1 MTDFKKSH
9 KLANVCYDIRGPV
22 LDHANLLEE
31 EGQRIIKLN
40 IGNPGA
46 FGLDA
51 PDEIMHDVIHNIRN
65 AQGYCHSKGL
75 FAARKAV
82 MQRAQTQGIED
93 VVVDDVIMGNG
104 VSELIVMS
112 MQALLN
118 NGDEIL
124 IPSPDYPLWTAAV
137 SMAGGTP
144 QHYLCDEADDWQ
156 PDISDIESKITPQT
170 KGIVVINPNNPT
182 GAVYSENNL
191 KQIVAL
197 AEKHNL
203 VVFADE
209 IYDRILYDEAQHVPL
224 ATLVK
229 NVLCLTFNGLSKT
242 YRLAGFRS
250 GWVVIS
256 GAKQRAASYIEGL
269 EMLASMRL
277 CANVPAML
285 AVQTALGGYQ
295 SINDL
300 ILPGG
305 RLLEQRD
312 LAYDLITQIPGVSC
326 VKPKSAMY
334 LFPKL
339 DPEVYPI
346 LDDQD
351 LVLEL
356 LKQERVLLVQGS
368 AFNTADKQH
377 FRIVFLPDKDQLIA
391 AIERLAAFL
400 GRLREQP
407 AANSLNGAAIIDK
420 TGQEVPIT
428 ESMIA
433 DAFGEIANS
442 GKA

>member
-1 MTDFKKSH
+1 MPELKKSL

-46 FGLDA
+46 FGFDA
-51 PDEIMHDVIHNIRN
+51 PDEIMHDVIHNLRE

-75 FAARKAV
+75 FSARKAV
-82 MQRAQTQGIED
+82 MQRAQNQGIEN

-104 VSELIVMS
+104 VSELIVMA

-118 NGDEIL
+118 NGDEVL

-144 QHYLCDEADDWQ
+144 QHYQCNELDDWQ
-156 PDISDIESKITPQT
+156 PDVADIESKITANT
-170 KGIVVINPNNPT
+170 RGIVVINPNNPT
-182 GAVYSENNL
+182 GAVYNEDNL

-197 AEKHNL
+197 AEKYNL

-209 IYDRILYDEAQHVPL
+209 IYDRILYDDAVHIPL

-229 NVLCLTFNGLSKT
+229 KVLCLTFNGLSKT

-256 GAKQRAASYIEGL
+256 GAKDNARSYIEGL

-300 ILPGG
+300 ILPNG
-305 RLLEQRD
+305 RLLAQRD
-312 LAYDLITQIPGVSC
+312 LAYDLITEIPGVSC

-339 DPEVYPI
+339 DPLMYPI
-346 LDDQD
+346 ADDENM
-351 LVLEL
+351 VLEL

-368 AFNTADKQH
+368 AFNMFGTQH
-377 FRIVFLPDKDQLIA
+377 FRIVFLPDKDQLIEA
-391 AIERLAAFL
+391 VARLAKFLERLRAA
-400 GRLREQP
+400 
-407 AANSLNGAAIIDK
+407 
-420 TGQEVPIT
+420 
-428 ESMIA
+428 
-433 DAFGEIANS
+433 
-442 GKA
+442 

>member
-1 MTDFKKSH
+1 MFSYNKRSIRHSYKMIRTMTELQKSH

-82 MQRAQTQGIED
+82 MQAAQTQGIKN

-112 MQALLN
+112 MQGLLN
-118 NGDEIL
+118 DGDEVL

-137 SMAGGTP
+137 AMAGGTP
-144 QHYLCDEADDWQ
+144 KHYLCDEADDWQ
-156 PDISDIESKITPQT
+156 PDIADIESKITPQT

-209 IYDRILYDEAQHVPL
+209 IYDRILYDGAQHIPL

-229 NVLCLTFNGLSKT
+229 DVLCLTFNGLSKT

-250 GWVVIS
+250 GWIVIS
-256 GAKQRAASYIEGL
+256 GAKHRAGSYIEGL

-300 ILPGG
+300 TLPGG
-305 RLLEQRD
+305 RLKEQRD
-312 LAYDLITQIPGVSC
+312 LAYDMITKIPGVSC

-334 LFPKL
+334 LYPKL
-339 DPEVYPI
+339 DPAVYPI
-346 LDDQD
+346 VDDQNM
-351 LVLEL
+351 VLDL
-356 LKQERVLLVQGS
+356 LKEERVLLVQGS
-368 AFNTADKQH
+368 AFNSVDKQH
-377 FRIVFLPDKDQLIA
+377 FRIVFLPDKAQLTE
-391 AIERLAAFL
+391 AIERLTAFL
-400 GRLREQP
+400 ERRRAG
-407 AANSLNGAAIIDK
+407 NS
-420 TGQEVPIT
+420 
-428 ESMIA
+428 
-433 DAFGEIANS
+433 
-442 GKA
+442 

>member
-1 MTDFKKSH
+1 MTYLQKSK
-9 KLANVCYDIRGPV
+9 KLAHVCYDIRGPV
-22 LDHANLLEE
+22 LDHANALEE
-31 EGQRIIKLN
+31 AGQRIIKLN
-40 IGNPGA
+40 IGNPAA
-46 FGLDA
+46 FGFDA
-51 PDEIMHDVIHNIRN
+51 PDEIMSDVIKNLRE
-65 AQGYCHSKGL
+65 AKGYCNSKGL

-82 MQRAQTQGIED
+82 MQRAQTQGVRD

-118 NGDEIL
+118 SGDEVL

-137 SMAGGTP
+137 AMAGGTP
-144 QHYLCDEADDWQ
+144 KHYRCDESDDWQ
-156 PDISDIESKITPQT
+156 PDIADIESKITPHT
-170 KGIVVINPNNPT
+170 RGIVVINPNNPT
-182 GAVYSENNL
+182 GAVYSEEHL

-209 IYDRILYDEAQHVPL
+209 IYDRIVYDDAVHIPL

-229 NVLCLTFNGLSKT
+229 DVLCLTFNGLSKT

-256 GAKQRAASYIEGL
+256 GAKQNAKSYIEGL

-300 ILPGG
+300 ISPGG
-305 RLLEQRD
+305 RLLQQRD
-312 LAYDLITQIPGVSC
+312 LAHELITQIPGVSC

-339 DPEVYPI
+339 DAEMYPI
-346 LDDQD
+346 VDDQN
-351 LVLEL
+351 LILEF
-356 LKQERVLLVQGS
+356 LKQERVLLVQGT
-368 AFNTADKQH
+368 AFNAFDKQH
-377 FRIVFLPDKDQLIA
+377 FRIVFLPDQDQLREA
-391 AIERLAAFL
+391 MARLASFL
-400 GRLREQP
+400 ARMR
-407 AANSLNGAAIIDK
+407 K
-420 TGQEVPIT
+420 R
-428 ESMIA
+428 
-433 DAFGEIANS
+433 
-442 GKA
+442 

>member
-1 MTDFKKSH
+1 MTDFQKSL
-9 KLANVCYDIRGPV
+9 KLTNVCYDIRGPV

-51 PDEIMHDVIHNIRN
+51 PDEIMHDVIHNIRT

-75 FAARKAV
+75 FAARKSV
-82 MQRAQTQGIED
+82 MQRAQTQGIKN
-93 VVVDDVIMGNG
+93 VVVEDVIMGNG

-118 NGDEIL
+118 DGDEIL

-144 QHYLCDEADDWQ
+144 KHYLCDEADDWQ
-156 PDISDIESKITPQT
+156 PDIADIESKITPQT

-209 IYDRILYDEAQHVPL
+209 IYDRILYDEALHVPL
-224 ATLVK
+224 ASLVK

-256 GAKQRAASYIEGL
+256 GAKERASSYIEGL

-295 SINDL
+295 SIDDL

-312 LAYDLITQIPGVSC
+312 LAYDMITQIPGVSC

-346 LDDQD
+346 VDDQN

-377 FRIVFLPDKDQLIA
+377 FRIVFLPDKDQLTA
-391 AIERLAAFL
+391 AIERLTAFL
-400 GRLREQP
+400 GRLRKQ
-407 AANSLNGAAIIDK
+407 
-420 TGQEVPIT
+420 
-428 ESMIA
+428 
-433 DAFGEIANS
+433 
-442 GKA
+442 

>member
-1 MTDFKKSH
+1 MTDFKKSN

-75 FAARKAV
+75 FAARKSV
-82 MQRAQTQGIED
+82 MQRAQTQGIEN

-156 PDISDIESKITPQT
+156 PDIADIESKITPQT

-256 GAKQRAASYIEGL
+256 GAKQRAGSYIEGL

-377 FRIVFLPDKDQLIA
+377 FRIVFLPDKDQLIS

-400 GRLREQP
+400 GRLREQSTG
-407 AANSLNGAAIIDK
+407 NNLNGAAMIDK
-420 TGQEVPIT
+420 SGQEVPIT

-433 DAFGEIANS
+433 DAFGEIARS

>member
-1 MTDFKKSH
+1 MPELRKSL

-46 FGLDA
+46 FGFDA
-51 PDEIMHDVIHNIRN
+51 PDEIMHDVIHNLRE

-75 FAARKAV
+75 FSARKAV
-82 MQRAQTQGIED
+82 MQRAQSQGIANVAIE
-93 VVVDDVIMGNG
+93 DVIMGNG
-104 VSELIVMS
+104 VSELIVMA

-118 NGDEIL
+118 NADEIL

-144 QHYLCDEADDWQ
+144 CHYRCDEDNDWQ
-156 PDISDIESKITPQT
+156 PDVADIERRITPNT
-170 KGIVVINPNNPT
+170 RGIVVINPNNPT
-182 GAVYSENNL
+182 GAVYSEETL
-191 KQIVAL
+191 KQIVAV
-197 AEKHNL
+197 AEKYNL

-209 IYDRILYDEAQHVPL
+209 IYDRILYDDAVHIPL
-224 ATLVK
+224 ATLVN

-250 GWVVIS
+250 GWMLAS
-256 GAKQRAASYIEGL
+256 GAKDNAGSYIEGL

-277 CANVPAML
+277 CANVPAMH

-300 ILPGG
+300 IMPGG
-305 RLLEQRD
+305 RLMEQRD
-312 LAYDLITQIPGVSC
+312 LAYELITQIPGVSC

-334 LFPKL
+334 LFPRL
-339 DPEVYPI
+339 DPKVYPVT
-346 LDDQD
+346 DDES

-368 AFNTADKQH
+368 AFNMLGNQH
-377 FRIVFLPDKDQLIA
+377 FRIVFLPDKAQLIE
-391 AIERLAAFL
+391 AIDRLASFLERL
-400 GRLREQP
+400 R
-407 AANSLNGAAIIDK
+407 NG
-420 TGQEVPIT
+420 
-428 ESMIA
+428 
-433 DAFGEIANS
+433 
-442 GKA
+442 

>member
-1 MTDFKKSH
+1 MNRTMTELQKSQ

-82 MQRAQTQGIED
+82 MQRAQTQGIKT

-118 NGDEIL
+118 DGDEVL

-137 SMAGGTP
+137 AMAGGTP
-144 QHYLCDEADDWQ
+144 KHYLCDEADNWQ
-156 PDISDIESKITPQT
+156 PDIADIESKITPQT

-182 GAVYSENNL
+182 GAVYSQNNL

-197 AEKHNL
+197 AEKHSL
-203 VVFADE
+203 VIFADE
-209 IYDRILYDEAQHVPL
+209 IYDRILYDEAEHIPL

-229 NVLCLTFNGLSKT
+229 DVLCLTFNGLSKT

-256 GAKQRAASYIEGL
+256 GAKERAGSYIEGL

-300 ILPGG
+300 TSVGG
-305 RLLEQRD
+305 RLIEQRD
-312 LAYDLITQIPGVSC
+312 LAYEMITQIPGISC

-334 LFPKL
+334 LYPKL
-339 DPEVYPI
+339 DPEIYPI
-346 LDDQD
+346 DDDQN
-351 LVLEL
+351 LVLDL
-356 LKQERVLLVQGS
+356 LKEERVLLVQGS
-368 AFNTADKQH
+368 AFNSVDKQH
-377 FRIVFLPDKDQLIA
+377 FRIVFLPDKAQLTE
-391 AIERLAAFL
+391 AIERLAGFL
-400 GRLREQP
+400 ERRRKG
-407 AANSLNGAAIIDK
+407 NS
-420 TGQEVPIT
+420 
-428 ESMIA
+428 
-433 DAFGEIANS
+433 
-442 GKA
+442 

>member
-1 MTDFKKSH
+1 MNRTMTELQKSH

-82 MQRAQTQGIED
+82 MQRAQTQGIKS

-118 NGDEIL
+118 DGDEVL

-137 SMAGGTP
+137 AMAGGTP
-144 QHYLCDEADDWQ
+144 KHYLCDEDDNWQ
-156 PDISDIESKITPQT
+156 PNIADIESKITPQT

-182 GAVYSENNL
+182 GAVYSQNNL

-197 AEKHNL
+197 AEKHSL
-203 VVFADE
+203 VIFADE
-209 IYDRILYDEAQHVPL
+209 IYDRILYDEAEHIPL

-229 NVLCLTFNGLSKT
+229 DVLCLTFNGLSKT

-256 GAKQRAASYIEGL
+256 GAKERAGSYIEGL

-300 ILPGG
+300 TSVGG
-305 RLLEQRD
+305 RLIEQRD
-312 LAYDLITQIPGVSC
+312 LAYEMITQIPGISC

-334 LFPKL
+334 LYPKL
-339 DPEVYPI
+339 DPEIYPI
-346 LDDQD
+346 DDDQN
-351 LVLEL
+351 LVLDL
-356 LKQERVLLVQGS
+356 LKEERVLLVQGS
-368 AFNTADKQH
+368 AFNSVDKQH
-377 FRIVFLPDKDQLIA
+377 FRIVFLPDKAQLTE
-391 AIERLAAFL
+391 AIERLAGFL
-400 GRLREQP
+400 ERRRKG
-407 AANSLNGAAIIDK
+407 NS
-420 TGQEVPIT
+420 
-428 ESMIA
+428 
-433 DAFGEIANS
+433 
-442 GKA
+442 

>member
-1 MTDFKKSH
+1 MSEIQKSQ
-9 KLANVCYDIRGPV
+9 KLTNVCYDIRGPV
-22 LDHANLLEE
+22 LEHANLLEE

-75 FAARKAV
+75 FAARKSV
-82 MQRAQTQGIED
+82 MQRAQTQGIKN

-118 NGDEIL
+118 QGDEVL

-144 QHYLCDEADDWQ
+144 NHYLCDESDNWQ
-156 PDISDIESKITPQT
+156 PDIADIESKITPQT

-182 GAVYSENNL
+182 GAVYSEDNL

-224 ATLVK
+224 ATMATE
-229 NVLCLTFNGLSKT
+229 VLCLTFNGLSKT

-250 GWVVIS
+250 GWVIIS
-256 GAKQRAASYIEGL
+256 GAKQNAAGYIEGL

-295 SINDL
+295 SIDDL

-312 LAYDLITQIPGVSC
+312 LAYDMITQIPGVSC
-326 VKPKSAMY
+326 VKPQSAMY

-339 DPEVYPI
+339 DPEVYPVI
-346 LDDQD
+346 DDQQ

-377 FRIVFLPDKDQLIA
+377 FRIVFLPDKVQLGE

-400 GRLREQP
+400 KRLRE
-407 AANSLNGAAIIDK
+407 K
-420 TGQEVPIT
+420 
-428 ESMIA
+428 
-433 DAFGEIANS
+433 
-442 GKA
+442 

>member
-1 MTDFKKSH
+1 MTDFKKSD

-346 LDDQD
+346 LDDQN

-391 AIERLAAFL
+391 AIERLAGFL
-400 GRLREQP
+400 RRLREQS
-407 AANSLNGAAIIDK
+407 AGNNLNGAAMIDK

>member
-1 MTDFKKSH
+1 MSEIQKSQ
-9 KLANVCYDIRGPV
+9 KLTNVCYDIRGPV
-22 LDHANLLEE
+22 LEHANLLEE

-75 FAARKAV
+75 FAARKSV
-82 MQRAQTQGIED
+82 MQRAQTQGIKN

-118 NGDEIL
+118 QGDEVL

-144 QHYLCDEADDWQ
+144 NHYLCDEADNWQ
-156 PDISDIESKITPQT
+156 PDIADIESKITPQT

-182 GAVYSENNL
+182 GAVYSEDNL

-224 ATLVK
+224 ATMATE
-229 NVLCLTFNGLSKT
+229 VLCLTFNGLSKT

-250 GWVVIS
+250 GWVIIS
-256 GAKQRAASYIEGL
+256 GAKQNAAGYIEGL

-295 SINDL
+295 SIDDL

-312 LAYDLITQIPGVSC
+312 LAYDMITQIPGVSC
-326 VKPKSAMY
+326 VKPQSAMY

-339 DPEVYPI
+339 DPEVYPVI
-346 LDDQD
+346 DDQQ

-377 FRIVFLPDKDQLIA
+377 FRIVFLPDKVQLGE

-400 GRLREQP
+400 KRLRE
-407 AANSLNGAAIIDK
+407 K
-420 TGQEVPIT
+420 
-428 ESMIA
+428 
-433 DAFGEIANS
+433 
-442 GKA
+442 

>member
-1 MTDFKKSH
+1 MNRTMTELQKSH

-82 MQRAQTQGIED
+82 MQRAQTQGIKT

-118 NGDEIL
+118 DGDEVL

-137 SMAGGTP
+137 AMAGGTP
-144 QHYLCDEADDWQ
+144 KHYLCDEADNWQ
-156 PDISDIESKITPQT
+156 PNIADIESKITPQT

-182 GAVYSENNL
+182 GAVYSQNNL

-197 AEKHNL
+197 AEKHSL
-203 VVFADE
+203 VIFADE
-209 IYDRILYDEAQHVPL
+209 IYDRILYDEAEHIPL

-229 NVLCLTFNGLSKT
+229 DVLCLTFNGLSKT

-256 GAKQRAASYIEGL
+256 GAKERAGSYIEGL

-300 ILPGG
+300 TSVGG
-305 RLLEQRD
+305 RLIEQRD
-312 LAYDLITQIPGVSC
+312 LAYEMITQIPGISC

-334 LFPKL
+334 LYPKL
-339 DPEVYPI
+339 DPEIYPI
-346 LDDQD
+346 DDDQN
-351 LVLEL
+351 LVLDL
-356 LKQERVLLVQGS
+356 LKEERVLLVQGS
-368 AFNTADKQH
+368 AFNSVDKQH
-377 FRIVFLPDKDQLIA
+377 FRIVFLPDKAQLTE
-391 AIERLAAFL
+391 AIERLAGFL
-400 GRLREQP
+400 ERRRKG
-407 AANSLNGAAIIDK
+407 NS
-420 TGQEVPIT
+420 
-428 ESMIA
+428 
-433 DAFGEIANS
+433 
-442 GKA
+442 